1 MASSLLSPLPEQPAY
16 KDFPNQNQSDAG
28 YDKSEILL
36 AVLIPLILTLLIV
49 LLMLFIFILRSRR
62 RSKPEIELMEL
73 PPSQRIIWVPGRIE
87 YWHQRSSSF

>member
-1 MASSLLSPLPEQPAY
+1 MTSPLPEQPAY
-16 KDFPNQNQSDAG
+16 KDFPNQNGSDAG
-28 YDKSEILL
+28 YDFPLR
-36 AVLIPLILTLLIV
+36 AVLIPVIVTLLIV
-49 LLMLFIFILRSRR
+49 ILVLIVLIVRSRR